1 MGSAESELRELL
13 KLSHN
18 HSMGLVHLGTCM
30 IAMGKS
36 EQAEKPLN
44 KAIETNPKLS
54 EAWYQRGLLY
64 LDFGRSEKA
73 TSDFEAA
80 VRADP

>member
-1 MGSAESELRELL
+1 MRKAEILMNQGDWENAESELRELL

-44 KAIETNPKLS
+44 KAIETNPKL
-54 EAWYQRGLLY
+54 
-64 LDFGRSEKA
+64 
-73 TSDFEAA
+73 
-80 VRADP
+80 